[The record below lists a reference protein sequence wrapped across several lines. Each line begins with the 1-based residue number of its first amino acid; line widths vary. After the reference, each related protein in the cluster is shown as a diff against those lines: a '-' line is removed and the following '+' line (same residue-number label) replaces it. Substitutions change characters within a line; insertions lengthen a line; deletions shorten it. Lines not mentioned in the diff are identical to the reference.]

1 MSEVPQLAATPL
13 RFIYCNAEGEVSERT
28 LTHWFEA
35 GHYVKG
41 HDMAKGR
48 VLTFRKDRVR
58 EYLDGCDSLL
68 KGPSATPPPKPARQ
82 AAPASRPQ
90 MLLTGYGAAQRKALE
105 SQAADAGLCIVQ
117 TVTKGLT
124 FLACGP
130 NAGPAK
136 IEKARSQGV
145 YIVADQHL
153 QALLQT
159 GELLDELPDD
169 DVCQSIASDQIATGS
184 VSISVGGKRNKG
196 GA

>member
-1 MSEVPQLAATPL
+1 MSEVQQPAPALL

-28 LTHWFEA
+28 LAQWVEA

-41 HDMAKGR
+41 HDVAKGR

-58 EYLDGCDSLL
+58 EYLDGSESLL
-68 KGPSATPPPKPARQ
+68 KGPSATPPPKPARH
-82 AAPASRPQ
+82 APPESRPQ
-90 MLLTGYGAAQRKALE
+90 MLFTGYGAAQRNALE
-105 SQAADAGLCIVQ
+105 AQASAAGLVIVK
-117 TVTKGLT
+117 TVTKSLT

-136 IEKARSQGV
+136 IEKARAQGV

-159 GELLDELPDD
+159 GELRDEPPDAD
-169 DVCQSIASDQIATGS
+169 
-184 VSISVGGKRNKG
+184 
-196 GA
+196 

>member
-1 MSEVPQLAATPL
+1 MTEDQQPAQAPL
-13 RFIYCNAEGEVSERT
+13 RFVYCNAAGEVSERV
-28 LTHWFEA
+28 LSKWLEA

-41 HDMAKGR
+41 HDAAKGR

-58 EYLDGCDSLL
+58 EYLDGCEALL
-68 KGPSATPPPKPARQ
+68 KGPTASSPPKPARQ
-82 AAPASRPQ
+82 ASPESRPQ
-90 MLLTGYGAAQRKALE
+90 ILFTGYGAAQRKALE
-105 SQAADAGLCIVQ
+105 AQASEAGLAIVA
-117 TVTKGLT
+117 TVTKSLT

-153 QALLQT
+153 QALLLT

-169 DVCQSIASDQIATGS
+169 EMCQPLGS
-184 VSISVGGKRNKG
+184 E
-196 GA
+196 AD